1 MQGQSCCSLDNVVN
15 LSKES
20 MKETLLEKIKTLCEG
35 EEFHFKADHDF
46 SRDLIEVLQENFYES
61 PLKAKFLEEG
71 PEQWII
77 KVKLPKEGE
86 GCCGC
91 CG

>member
-1 MQGQSCCSLDNVVN
+1 MSDSCCSHDNVVL
-15 LSKES
+15 LSKDS
-20 MKETLLEKIKTLCEG
+20 MKQTLLEKIKSLSVG

-46 SRDLIEVLQENFYES
+46 SRTLIEVLQENFYES

-71 PEQWII
+71 PQHWII

-86 GCCGC
+86 GCCGS